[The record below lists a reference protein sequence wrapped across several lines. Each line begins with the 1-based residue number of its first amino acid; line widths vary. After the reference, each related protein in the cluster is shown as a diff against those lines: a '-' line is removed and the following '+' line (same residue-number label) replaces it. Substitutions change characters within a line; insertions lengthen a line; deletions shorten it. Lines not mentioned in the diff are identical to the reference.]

1 MGGSIEEPSYET
13 LRVYGGFEV
22 RRYGNTVQAR
32 LRTAGTGWNGTSNG
46 FRRIASYIFGGNHA
60 DQRIAMT
67 APVQMWENDEGP
79 MMSFTMPSE
88 YSIGDLPDPL
98 DPEIKLTEVKEHTVA
113 VLSFSRLSRS
123 GKARRLMT
131 KLRSMAEAQ
140 GLTPV
145 GNPVLAVYDNPGTT
159 LPLHEEE
166 RDTPTHRVA
175 KLKITCYSGSIR
187 VERENRFQGATPCC
201 SVLIGVNERLPRRPR
216 GNRRGGN

>member
-1 MGGSIEEPSYET
+1 MREFMGGSIEEPSYET

-22 RRYGNTVQAR
+22 RRYGSTVQAR
-32 LRTAGTGWNGTSNG
+32 LQTAGTGWNGTSNG

-79 MMSFTMPSE
+79 MMSFTMPTE

-98 DPEIKLTEVKEHTVA
+98 DPDIKLTEVKEHTVA
-113 VLSFSRLSRS
+113 VLSFSGLSRS
-123 GKARRLMT
+123 GKARRLTT

-145 GNPVLAVYDNPGTT
+145 GNPILAVYDNPGTT
-159 LPLHEEE
+159 LPFMRRNEIHL
-166 RDTPTHRVA
+166 P
-175 KLKITCYSGSIR
+175 
-187 VERENRFQGATPCC
+187 
-201 SVLIGVNERLPRRPR
+201 IGWPN
-216 GNRRGGN
+216 